1 MQAVSFT
8 SLTVVLGIAFVVP
21 LALGCVPRL
30 RIPAVVVEILLGI
43 VVGPQVLDW
52 ARVDDPVGILSVI
65 GLGFLLFLCGLEVD
79 VDLLRGRVLALAA
92 ASFAISL
99 ALAVAVGL
107 LLDAA
112 GLVRSPLL
120 AAVILTATSLGLV
133 LPTLQ
138 QTDRQ
143 RTQFGQLVFAGAT
156 LGNLVSAL
164 LLSLLFS
171 RDSSDL
177 GTRIVLL
184 GGFAVTV
191 AVVVLA
197 LGRHRMSMPLSKVL
211 VRLQDTSAQIRVR
224 GAMFLLL
231 LLVLAAQEFG
241 LAAILGAFV
250 AGTVVSVLDRDGVRT
265 HPLFRVK
272 LDAIG
277 FGFLIP
283 VFMVAAGLSFDLQAL
298 IDEPTVLLR
307 LPVFLVAL
315 LVVRGVPALVFRAE
329 IGNLRSVAAGLLLAT
344 SLPFIVAATEIG
356 QSLDVITR
364 GTAAAFVSA
373 GLLSALVFPM
383 AADALL
389 RRAERVEVEA
399 SVSG

>member
-1 MQAVSFT
+1 MEQNVSFA

-21 LALGCVPRL
+21 VALGCVPWL
-30 RIPAVVVEILLGI
+30 RIPAVVVEIVLGI

-52 ARVDDPVGILSVI
+52 ARVDAPVGILSVI
-65 GLGFLLFLCGLEVD
+65 GLAFLLFLCGLEVD
-79 VDLLRGRVLALAA
+79 LDRLRGRVLHLAVVA
-92 ASFAISL
+92 FGLSLVL
-99 ALAVAVGL
+99 ALAVGAA
-107 LLDAA
+107 LDIA
-112 GLVRSPLL
+112 GLVRSPVL
-120 AAVILTATSLGLV
+120 AAIILTATSLGLV
-133 LPTLQ
+133 LPTIREGGRA
-138 QTDRQ
+138 T
-143 RTQFGQLVFAGAT
+143 TEFGQLVFAGAT

-171 RDSSDL
+171 RDSNDV

-191 AVVVLA
+191 AVLVMA
-197 LGRHRMSMPLSKVL
+197 LNHRRASMPVSRLL
-211 VRLQDTSAQIRVR
+211 VRLQDTSAQVRVR

-250 AGTVVSVLDRDGVRT
+250 AGAVLSVLDRDGVRT

-277 FGFLIP
+277 YGFVIP
-283 VFMVAAGLSFDLQAL
+283 VFMVAAGLLFDLDAL
-298 IDEPTVLLR
+298 VDQPSVLLR
-307 LPVFLVAL
+307 VPLFLLAL
-315 LVVRGVPALVFRAE
+315 LIVRGVPALVFRPVL
-329 IGNLRSVAAGLLLAT
+329 GTRRSVAAGLLLAT

-364 GTAAAFVSA
+364 GTAAAFVTA
-373 GLLSALVFPM
+373 GLLSALLFPLV
-383 AADALL
+383 ADALL
-389 RRAERVEVEA
+389 RADARRTAQVAV
-399 SVSG
+399 

>member
-1 MQAVSFT
+1 MEQDVSFV

-21 LALGCVPRL
+21 LALACVPRL
-30 RIPAVVVEILLGI
+30 RIPAVVVEIVLGI

-52 ARVDDPVGILSVI
+52 ARVDAPVGILSVI
-65 GLGFLLFLCGLEVD
+65 GLAFLLFLCGLEVD
-79 VDLLRGRVLALAA
+79 LDRLRGTVLRLAVLAFGLSLVLALA
-92 ASFAISL
+92 
-99 ALAVAVGL
+99 VGVT
-107 LLDAA
+107 LDLA
-112 GLVRSPLL
+112 GLVRSPVL

-133 LPTLQ
+133 LPTIKEDGRGA
-138 QTDRQ
+138 TD
-143 RTQFGQLVFAGAT
+143 FGQLVFAGAT

-171 RDSSDL
+171 RDSNDV
-177 GTRIVLL
+177 GTRVVLL

-191 AVVVLA
+191 LVLTAA
-197 LGRHRMSMPLSKVL
+197 LTRRRASMPLSRLL
-211 VRLQDTSAQIRVR
+211 VRLQDTTAQVRVR

-250 AGTVVSVLDRDGVRT
+250 AGAVLGVLDRDGVRT

-272 LDAIG
+272 LDAVGYG
-277 FGFLIP
+277 FVIP
-283 VFMVAAGLSFDLQAL
+283 VFMVAAGLSFDLDAL
-298 IDEPTVLLR
+298 LEEPSVLVR
-307 LPVFLVAL
+307 VPVFLLAL
-315 LVVRGVPALVFRAE
+315 LLVRGVPALVFRPLL
-329 IGNLRSVAAGLLLAT
+329 GTRRSVAAGLLLAT

-364 GTAAAFVSA
+364 GTAAAFVTA
-373 GLLSALVFPM
+373 GLLSALLFPL

-389 RRAERVEVEA
+389 RADSRRAAQAAV
-399 SVSG
+399 